1 MKKFAVLFLVL
12 ILLLSACNTP
22 VPEPQPVK
30 TSQLFTDSSGRKIEL
45 PLEITRIAASG
56 QMAQMFL
63 FALCP
68 DLLVGL
74 AQPWTD
80 EAEQYIQIEYYKL
93 PILGQFYGVSTMNM
107 EEIIKAA
114 PQVIID
120 VGEAKPSIVEDMDTI
135 MKQVNIPTVHI
146 EATTETTADAYR
158 LLGKLLNREDKAE
171 ELADFVE
178 GTLEKV
184 EKALSKTEK
193 TSLLYLLGNNGLNVL
208 AKTSFHAEVMDL
220 VSENIAVI
228 EQPSFKGSGNEV
240 DFEQLLLWNPEVILF
255 APDSVYDQVEGDSTW
270 QQLTAVANHRYYK
283 IPGIPYNWVTNPP
296 TVNIFLGMLWLTDL
310 LYPSAVEYD
319 LFEEVASYYRLF
331 YGHELTQEEFSQLTH
346 P

>member
-1 MKKFAVLFLVL
+1 MKKFAVLFLIL
-12 ILLLSACNTP
+12 ILLLSACTAP
-22 VPEPQPVK
+22 APESQPKK
-30 TSQLFTDSSGRKIEL
+30 TQLFTDSSGRSVEL

-93 PILGQFYGVSTMNM
+93 PVLGQFYGVSTMNM
-107 EEIIKAA
+107 EEIIKAS

-120 VGEAKPSIVEDMDTI
+120 VGEAKPSIVEDMNAI

-158 LLGKLLNREDKAE
+158 LLGKLLNREGKAE

-255 APDSVYDQVEGDSTW
+255 APDSIYDQIEGDSTW
-270 QQLTAVANHRYYK
+270 QQLTAVVNLHYYK
-283 IPGIPYNWVTNPP
+283 VPGIPYNWVTNPP
-296 TVNIFLGMLWLTDL
+296 TVNTFLGMLWLTDL
-310 LYPSAVEYD
+310 LYPDAVEYD
-319 LFEEVASYYRLF
+319 LFEEVAGYYNLF
-331 YGHELTQEEFSQLTH
+331 YGHELTQEEFSQLTQ